1 MTSARIPVSAMA
13 ASFRENAV
21 KNVVD
26 YSVWGIGVLYILGV
40 AVSMV
45 KV

>member
-1 MTSARIPVSAMA
+1 MA

-26 YSVWGIGVLYILGV
+26 YSVWGIGVLYIVGV
-40 AVSMV
+40 AISMA